1 MRGGKGMLLI
11 NVQELLHATALCGED
26 YLQNYDVKS
35 VYASDMMSD
44 VLAQVKGHPLL
55 LTGLCNPQVIR
66 TAEMVD
72 ISCVVFVRGK
82 SPDEHIL
89 ELAKD
94 GLLCVLRTDLT
105 MFEACG
111 ILYQAGLCGGDEIE

>member
-1 MRGGKGMLLI
+1 MLLI

-72 ISCVVFVRGK
+72 IS
-82 SPDEHIL
+82 
-89 ELAKD
+89 
-94 GLLCVLRTDLT
+94 
-105 MFEACG
+105 
-111 ILYQAGLCGGDEIE
+111 